1 MQPNTTTPSIEIL
14 PSSTVEQAKEHLRG
28 KLEEGATC
36 PCCHQHVQMYRRP
49 ITSSM
54 AYALVLF
61 YLADKPADGYIHVE
75 EYLKRQ
81 KCAASIRGDFSKLRF
96 WKLVEPK
103 DGAKADGNPSNGFYR
118 ITDKGKLFVE
128 NKIEVPRHVF
138 LYNNKAYSFSEEVI
152 GIQKTLRDRFSY
164 DKLMKGEL

>member
-1 MQPNTTTPSIEIL
+1 MQTITPQIEIL
-14 PSSTVEQAKEHLRG
+14 PSSTVEEAKVFLR
-28 KLEEGATC
+28 ERFHDGATC
-36 PCCHQHVQMYRRP
+36 PVCLQHCQMYRRP

-61 YLADKPADGYIHVE
+61 YLAPKPADGYVHVE
-75 EYLKRQ
+75 EYLKKQ

-103 DGAKADGNPSNGFYR
+103 EGAKDDGNPSNGFYK
-118 ITDKGKLFVE
+118 ITLKGQQFVE

-138 LYNNKAYSFSEEVI
+138 LYNNKAYAFSEEVI
-152 GIQKTLRDRFSY
+152 GVEKTLRDRFNY